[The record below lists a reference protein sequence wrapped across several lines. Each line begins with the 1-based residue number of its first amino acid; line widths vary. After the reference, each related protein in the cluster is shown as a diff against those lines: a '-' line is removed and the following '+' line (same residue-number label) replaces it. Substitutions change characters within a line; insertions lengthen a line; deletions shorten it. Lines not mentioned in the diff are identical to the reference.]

1 MSRAVGP
8 LGKAITISPAGL
20 DSQASPLILLR
31 RVTALD
37 AHGDLDPKAELA
49 LMQWAEKSRLGQNR
63 ELVRQVTARRQR
75 ALEQLRA
82 QGHTVVRLR
91 AKPEWRLVVGLGN
104 RANPHEIGMSLHG
117 SYGWPI
123 IPGSSVKG
131 LTAAWAA
138 GLADVGADSPDFV
151 RIFGTTASRGSVR
164 FLDAI
169 PANEPAGVVLDVLTP
184 HHQPYYTSTTPSSG
198 RTPIPPAEYHNP
210 IPVHFLTVT
219 GAFAIDLTGRVAGEV
234 NQAADW
240 LIDAGDELGAGAKTT
255 SGYGYLKISRFAD
268 QSSEPG

>member
-1 MSRAVGP
+1 M
-8 LGKAITISPAGL
+8 ISPAAL

-37 AHGDLDPKAELA
+37 SHGDLDRKAELA
-49 LMQWAEKSRLGQNR
+49 LLQWAEKSRLGQNR
-63 ELVRQVTARRQR
+63 DLIRQVTARRQR
-75 ALEQLRA
+75 ALAQLRA

-91 AKPEWRLVVGLGN
+91 AEPDWRLVVGLGN

-138 GLADVGADSPDFV
+138 GLVDVGADSPNFV
-151 RIFGTTASRGSVR
+151 RVFGTTTSRGSVR

-169 PANEPAGVVLDVLTP
+169 PADEPAGVVLDVLTP
-184 HHQPYYTSTTPSSG
+184 HHQPYCTSTAPNSG
-198 RTPIPPAEYHNP
+198 RTPVPPAEYHNP
-210 IPVHFLTVT
+210 VPVHFLTVT

-234 NQAADW
+234 NQAAEW
-240 LIDAGDELGAGAKTT
+240 LIDAGNELGAGAKTT
-255 SGYGYLKISRFAD
+255 SGYGYLKISPIAGQGSD
-268 QSSEPG
+268 LG